1 MGIPVI
7 LVIEDNFAD
16 VTLLRLALDEL
27 GTAYR
32 LEILRDGEAALLY
45 VADHRAGRREAVPCV
60 ILLDLHLPKY
70 SGVEVL
76 HSIRQE
82 PILTD
87 VHVMVL
93 TSLADPRQQVDIR
106 ASGALLRLKP
116 SNLEGFLLLAAEIME
131 ICKNSTISR
140 PEASIA

>member
-1 MGIPVI
+1 M
-7 LVIEDNFAD
+7 
-16 VTLLRLALDEL
+16 
-27 GTAYR
+27 
-32 LEILRDGEAALLY
+32 
-45 VADHRAGRREAVPCV
+45 

-76 HSIRQE
+76 QAIRQD
-82 PILTD
+82 PVLTD

-93 TSLADPRQQVDIR
+93 TSLANPRQQADIS

-116 SNLEGFLLLAAEIME
+116 SNLEGFSLLAAEIME
-131 ICKNSTISR
+131 ICKNSKVFT

>member
-45 VADHRAGRREAVPCV
+45 VADHRAGRGEPVPCM

-76 HSIRQE
+76 QAIRQD
-82 PILTD
+82 PVLTD

-93 TSLADPRQQVDIR
+93 TSLANPRQQADIS

-116 SNLEGFLLLAAEIME
+116 SNLEGFSLLAAEIME
-131 ICKNSTISR
+131 ICKNSKVFT